1 MSTSAHRIIDIQAP
15 PRRDLKALVTD
26 QLSNVLEQRSLRLAI
41 LGMLLVAASLLA
53 LVPTPMGVD
62 TGWMFLVPVA
72 IAALATGFKEGMF
85 VAALASV
92 LSALFT
98 TMVAGEVSQTLVV
111 GVAVARFIVYGST
124 AGILGAFAE
133 AHQAVQSKFRR
144 LASIDPLTKVSNV
157 TALRD
162 EAAKLELSSA
172 PFSVLVIDVDHLK
185 VLNDTHGH
193 MAGSEAIQLVANKL
207 RGVVRGSDHVARYGG
222 DEFVV
227 ILNEANR
234 GGAQTV
240 IRRLRELL
248 TEEELSAAPGAHVQV
263 SAGVAVFGVDGTNFE
278 ELLLSADIAM
288 YSDKRARK
296 ALRNAP
302 PVAI

>member
-1 MSTSAHRIIDIQAP
+1 MSTSAHRIIDIQARS
-15 PRRDLKALVTD
+15 RRDLKALVTD
-26 QLSNVLEQRSLRLAI
+26 QLSHVLEQRSLRFAI

-98 TMVAGEVSQTLVV
+98 TMVAGEVSQGLVI
-111 GVAVARFIVYGST
+111 GVAVARFVVYGCT

-144 LASIDPLTKVSNV
+144 LASIDPLTKVANV

-263 SAGVAVFGVDGTNFE
+263 SAGVAVFGIDGTNFE
-278 ELLLSADIAM
+278 ELLLAADIAM

-296 ALRNAP
+296 ALRIAP

>member
-1 MSTSAHRIIDIQAP
+1 MNTSAHRIIDIQAP
-15 PRRDLKALVTD
+15 PRRDLKALITE
-26 QLSNVLEQRSLRLAI
+26 QLSHVLEERALRFAI
-41 LGMLLVAASLLA
+41 LGILLVAASVVA

-98 TMVAGEVSQTLVV
+98 TMVAGEVSQALVV
-111 GVAVARFIVYGST
+111 GVAVARFVVYGST

-144 LASIDPLTKVSNV
+144 LASIDPLTKVANV

-162 EAAKLELSSA
+162 EAAKLELSNA

-248 TEEELSAAPGAHVQV
+248 TEEELSTAPGAHVQV

-278 ELLLSADIAM
+278 ELMLSADVAM
-288 YSDKRARK
+288 YSDKRARD
-296 ALRNAP
+296 ALRHAP

>member
-1 MSTSAHRIIDIQAP
+1 MSTSAHRLIDLQAP
-15 PRRDLKALVTD
+15 PRRDLKAVVTE
-26 QLSNVLEQRSLRLAI
+26 QLGQVLEQRSLRFAI

-98 TMVAGEVSQTLVV
+98 TMVAGEVSQGLIV
-111 GVAVARFIVYGST
+111 GVVVARFVVYGST

-133 AHQAVQSKFRR
+133 AHQAVQANLRR
-144 LASIDPLTKVSNV
+144 LASIDPLTKVGNV
-157 TALRD
+157 TALRHHASEL
-162 EAAKLELSSA
+162 EASSTD
-172 PFSVLVIDVDHLK
+172 FSVLVFDVDHLK
-185 VLNDTHGH
+185 VINDTYGH
-193 MAGSEAIQLVANKL
+193 QAGSAAIQLVANKL

-227 ILNEANR
+227 ILKEANR

-248 TEEELSAAPGAHVQV
+248 ADEDLSGAPDAQVQV
-263 SAGVAVFGVDGTNFE
+263 SAGIAVFGDDGSNFE

-296 ALRNAP
+296 ALRYAP
-302 PVAI
+302 PVAS

>member
-26 QLSNVLEQRSLRLAI
+26 QLSHVLEQRSLRFAI

-98 TMVAGEVSQTLVV
+98 TMIAGEVSQTLVV

-144 LASIDPLTKVSNV
+144 LASIDPLTKVANV

-248 TEEELSAAPGAHVQV
+248 TEEELSAAPGTHVQV
-263 SAGVAVFGVDGTNFE
+263 SAGIAVFGVDGTNFE
-278 ELLLSADIAM
+278 ELLLSADVAM

-296 ALRNAP
+296 ALRHAP

>member
-15 PRRDLKALVTD
+15 PRRDLKALVTE
-26 QLSNVLEQRSLRLAI
+26 QLSHVLEQRSLRFAI

-98 TMVAGEVSQTLVV
+98 TMVAGEVSQALVV
-111 GVAVARFIVYGST
+111 GVAIARFVVYGST

-144 LASIDPLTKVSNV
+144 LASIDPLTKVANV

-162 EAAKLELSSA
+162 EAAKLELSNAS
-172 PFSVLVIDVDHLK
+172 FSVLVIDVDHLK

-227 ILNEANR
+227 ILNEANH

-248 TEEELSAAPGAHVQV
+248 TEEELSTAPGAHVQV

-278 ELLLSADIAM
+278 ELMLSADIAM
-288 YSDKRARK
+288 YSDKRARN
-296 ALRNAP
+296 ALRHAP